1 MNVCYIAQEKVFYYV
16 EHKNEAWSLD
26 QPGRE
31 RTQYCLIAAEWI
43 WKQVESKQEEK
54 KIIYG
59 RNLRAFATYSA
70 AISRYCRRLLWF
82 RDVDR

>member
-54 KIIYG
+54 KSFMAEIYE
-59 RNLRAFATYSA
+59 LSPPTV
-70 AISRYCRRLLWF
+70 LL
-82 RDVDR
+82 